1 MSARVADHRLK
12 QLALVERADD
22 GGDRIHQLEM
32 LSFHV
37 VGKQLLRIGSELE
50 EAVIKC
56 NGELSTHR
64 PYRVERLS
72 DEMNLFSR
80 HDCDR
85 RYQKFLNPCLERAQQ
100 TAV

>member
-1 MSARVADHRLK
+1 MPARVADNRLK
-12 QLALVERADD
+12 QVALVKRADD

-37 VGKQLLRIGSELE
+37 AGKQLLRIGSELE
-50 EAVIKC
+50 EAAIKC

-72 DEMNLFSR
+72 DEINLLSR
-80 HDCDR
+80 HDADR
-85 RYQKFLNPCLERAQQ
+85 RYQKFLNLCFERTSQ